1 MPARHWSPQR
11 EFASADFNVKALIDE
26 RGCRR
31 DIRSTAG
38 SYFDEKPVR
47 QKKQVF
53 FVRCGSPRAPQ
64 FHRASRPNVKSGPD
78 VFADALVPK
87 AGASAAWRFRF
98 PQSQILIWSSTARGL
113 RSGRVL
119 PASSVARHASPRGTG
134 SGEPMTRLQRRT
146 RFAAAFSFPRAS
158 SNAGSPVPGRRPNS
172 PVPCRNGYRFAKIAG

>member
-1 MPARHWSPQR
+1 LLLNRQISTGRLWSTKEGVGETSGQ
-11 EFASADFNVKALIDE
+11 
-26 RGCRR
+26 
-31 DIRSTAG
+31 TAG
-38 SYFDEKPVR
+38 STFRRAQALDRKPVR

-113 RSGRVL
+113 RGGRVL

-146 RFAAAFSFPRAS
+146 RFAAAFSFPRAP
-158 SNAGSPVPGRRPNS
+158 SNAGSPVPGRWPNS
-172 PVPCRNGYRFAKIAG
+172 PMPCRNGYRFAKIAG